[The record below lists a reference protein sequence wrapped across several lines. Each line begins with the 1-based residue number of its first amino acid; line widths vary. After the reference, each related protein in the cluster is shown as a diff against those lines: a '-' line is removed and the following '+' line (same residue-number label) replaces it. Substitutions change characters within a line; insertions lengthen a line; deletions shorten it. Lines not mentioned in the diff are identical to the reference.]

1 MSIIR
6 RRHRDVPGL
15 NTASLPDL
23 IFTVLFFFMIVTH
36 MQTNVVRVH
45 YQVPQGKNLSRQTSK
60 QSVTYIFAGS
70 PTGHPSAPPQI
81 QLGDKTVTPSQLA
94 NLVAAQRSSM
104 SPDEQHRHIVVIKA
118 DRHIPMSLLRQIKD
132 ALRQAGATRVIY
144 TANEKK
150 G

>member
-45 YQVPQGKNLSRQTSK
+45 YQVPQGKNLARQTSK
-60 QSVTYIFAGS
+60 QSVTYIFAGT
-70 PTGHPSAPPQI
+70 PVGHPSAQPQI
-81 QLGDKTVTPSQLA
+81 QLGDKTVTAPQLA
-94 NLVAAQRSSM
+94 NLVAAQRNRM
-104 SPDEQHRHIVVIKA
+104 SPDEQRRHIVVIKA
-118 DRHIPMSLLRQIKD
+118 DRHLPMSMLRQIKD
-132 ALRQAGATRVIY
+132 ALRQAGATKIIY

>member
-45 YQVPQGKNLSRQTSK
+45 YSVPQGKNLARQASRQC
-60 QSVTYIFAGS
+60 VTYVFVGNPIDR
-70 PTGHPSAPPQI
+70 PSAKPQI
-81 QLGDKTVTPSQLA
+81 QLGDRTVTASQLA
-94 NLVAAQRSSM
+94 NLVAAERNRM
-104 SPDEQHRHIVVIKA
+104 SPDEQRRHIVVIKA
-118 DRHIPMSLLRQIKD
+118 DRHLPMSMLHQIKD